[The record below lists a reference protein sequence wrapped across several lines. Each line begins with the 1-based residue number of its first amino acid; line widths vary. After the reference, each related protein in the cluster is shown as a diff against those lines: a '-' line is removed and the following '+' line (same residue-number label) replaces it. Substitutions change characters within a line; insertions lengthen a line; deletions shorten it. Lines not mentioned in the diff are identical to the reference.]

1 QSATVL
7 RNVKIEP
14 GELGAVWV
22 TGSEDASVVLDTV
35 VDQVIEGVAVRE
47 KFVIVPVYNDTKEEI
62 KFEKHQNIGSW
73 KLVDGSV
80 NGVSSGGGEES
91 PRCRRV
97 EAQGE
102 DEWEAIMEKLIK
114 NRGEA
119 IGRELEIVL
128 KECSEVFAKDLEALA
143 IFEATRKWKFLI
155 FGSRVIVRT
164 DHAPLTSMFK
174 RQNKELRNKEEVAVE
189 KSEGKEKWKKMQEE
203 EEWVVELVRKWRE
216 VENGKGE
223 KTEIVKIPDSTKKYS
238 MADVIVEEGILY
250 LIGRDHE
257 RRLYVPRRE
266 RLRLVKEIHES
277 VLIGHVGVQKLLEL
291 VEKEYVWG
299 SMNKDVAK
307 VVRECERI
315 LGGSDE
321 WEDALPYAL
330 YAYNTVPHRAT
341 GESPTFLIHGRDDRL
356 PTGESW
362 RVDERYVVDSDDYK
376 SSMMLRMKRTQ
387 EIVNERLQGEREK
400 MKIEYDKKR
409 EGNNVNEPRVGDRVY
424 AFRERNGE
432 KTPKLRIWIV
442 IDEKSPLHWM
452 HACPECNREGREAG
466 SLWEECPPA
475 YRHLPIKRVIELAVL
490 IRVVKLD

>member
-1 QSATVL
+1 MHSEHSVQSATVL
-7 RNVKIEP
+7 RNVRIEP

-47 KFVIVPVYNDTKEEI
+47 KFVIVPVYNDTKEEM
-62 KFEKHQNIGSW
+62 KFEKHQSIGSW

-80 NGVSSGGGEES
+80 NGVSSEGGEES

-97 EAQGE
+97 DAQGE

-128 KECSEVFAKDLEALA
+128 KECSEVFAK
-143 IFEATRKWKFLI
+143 
-155 FGSRVIVRT
+155 
-164 DHAPLTSMFK
+164 
-174 RQNKELRNKEEVAVE
+174 RNKEEVAVE
-189 KSEGKEKWKKMQEE
+189 KREGKENWKRMQEE

-277 VLIGHVGVQKLLEL
+277 VLVGHVGVQKLLER

-307 VVRECERI
+307 VVRECERRI

-330 YAYNTVPHRAT
+330 YAYNTVPHKAT
-341 GESPTFLIHGRDDRL
+341 GESPTFLFHGRDDRL

-376 SSMMLRMKRTQ
+376 SSMMLRMKRTK

-400 MKIEYDKKR
+400 MKIEYDRR
-409 EGNNVNEPRVGDRVY
+409 EKGT
-424 AFRERNGE
+424 
-432 KTPKLRIWIV
+432 K
-442 IDEKSPLHWM
+442 
-452 HACPECNREGREAG
+452 
-466 SLWEECPPA
+466 
-475 YRHLPIKRVIELAVL
+475 
-490 IRVVKLD
+490 